1 MLTKLRTSLAWL
13 RSPYALL
20 DRHLARGE
28 LSFRLN
34 LPVLGN
40 SLVTGDPAHIA
51 AIVRNRDLIGGRGT
65 QALRPV
71 VGDHS
76 LIVLE
81 GADHERHRNLM
92 LPHFFSAD
100 FARYDALTR
109 KWTQQA
115 LQRLSAQPFSGMQ
128 LMAGITLNVIIEIL
142 FGTLPAARHEHAV
155 ALVKRWLA
163 SFSSP
168 AILFLKPLQVN
179 LGQHSG
185 WGRFLRNR
193 AALHHFIADLIRET
207 PQGRS
212 SGANIPPEVPGQGR
226 TSTGGAWPG
235 QPGYLGVLGALLAQ
249 RRQGTIA
256 LSDAELISQMVT
268 FLMFGHDTSAAA
280 MGWFFHHVWRDE
292 ACLQALQQEQ
302 SQLGAGAD
310 PEQMPLLRSA
320 LFESMRLSPVV
331 VHLTRH
337 ALCATQVGE
346 WHVASGQRVLPCMYL
361 AQRNP
366 ALFPEPQ
373 RFDPRRFLQMQPE
386 WRYGFFPFGL
396 GNRLCAGMPF
406 AQRQMM
412 LLASEVLQSVSLV
425 LHAPES
431 VQPKRHMVLIVPS
444 GGPLLRVV
452 S

>member
-20 DRHLARGE
+20 DQHLARGE

-40 SLVTGDPAHIA
+40 SLVTGDPAHLA

-81 GADHERHRNLM
+81 GAAHEQHRNLM
-92 LPHFFSAD
+92 LPHFFSGD
-100 FARYDALTR
+100 FAQYDALTR

-115 LQRLSAQPFSGMQ
+115 LQGLSAEPFSGMQ

-155 ALVKRWLA
+155 ALVKGWLA

-193 AALHHFIADLIRET
+193 AALHHFIADLIQET
-207 PQGRS
+207 QQLRS
-212 SGANIPPEVPGQGR
+212 S
-226 TSTGGAWPG
+226 
-235 QPGYLGVLGALLAQ
+235 GVLGALLAQ
-249 RRQGTIA
+249 RKQGTIA

-268 FLMFGHDTSAAA
+268 FLLFGHDTSAAA
-280 MGWFFHHVWRDE
+280 MGWFFHYVWRDA

-302 SQLGAGAD
+302 TRLGAGAD

-337 ALCATQVGE
+337 ALRATQVGE
-346 WHVASGQRVLPCMYL
+346 WAIASGQRVLPCMYL

-373 RFDPRRFLQMQPE
+373 RFEPRRFLQMQPE

-406 AQRQMM
+406 AQRQML
-412 LLASEVLQSVSLV
+412 LLASEVLQGLPLV

-444 GGPLLRVV
+444 GGPLLRVA

>member
-1 MLTKLRTSLAWL
+1 MLTKLRTSLNWL

-20 DRHLARGE
+20 DSHLARGE

-81 GADHERHRNLM
+81 GDAHERHRNLM
-92 LPHFFSAD
+92 LPHFFSGD
-100 FARYDALTR
+100 FSQYDALTR
-109 KWTQQA
+109 KWTRAA
-115 LQRLSAQPFSGMQ
+115 LHTLPAIPFSGMQ
-128 LMAGITLNVIIEIL
+128 LMAGITLNVIIEVL
-142 FGTLPAARHEHAV
+142 FGTLPAKQHQHAV

-168 AILFLKPLQVN
+168 AILFLKPLHIN
-179 LGQHSG
+179 LGPYSG

-207 PQGRS
+207 EQALA
-212 SGANIPPEVPGQGR
+212 SGAGTSPDLLTPGQA
-226 TSTGGAWPG
+226 SGAPLPG
-235 QPGYLGVLGALLAQ
+235 QPAYRGVLAALLAQ
-249 RRQGTIA
+249 RRQGGLT

-268 FLMFGHDTSAAA
+268 FLLFGHDTSAAA
-280 MGWFFHHVWRDE
+280 MGWFFHYVWRDP
-292 ACLQALQQEQ
+292 ACLQSLQQEQ

-310 PEQMPLLRSA
+310 PEHMPLLRSA

-331 VHLTRH
+331 VHLTPH
-337 ALCATQVGE
+337 ALRATQVGE
-346 WHVASGQRVLPCMYL
+346 WAIASGQRVLPCMYL

-406 AQRQMM
+406 AQRQML
-412 LLASEVLQSVSLV
+412 LLASEVLQSVPLV

-444 GGPLLRVV
+444 GGPLLRVA

>member
-20 DRHLARGE
+20 DQHLARGE

-34 LPVLGN
+34 LPMLGN

-100 FARYDALTR
+100 FAQYDALTR

-115 LQRLSAQPFSGMQ
+115 LQGLSTEPFSGMQ

-142 FGTLPAARHEHAV
+142 FGALPAARHEHAV

-168 AILFLKPLQVN
+168 AILFLKPLQIN

-193 AALHHFIADLIRET
+193 QALHHFIADLIL
-207 PQGRS
+207 
-212 SGANIPPEVPGQGR
+212 AAD
-226 TSTGGAWPG
+226 TSCPATQPAQPG
-235 QPGYLGVLGALLAQ
+235 QPGFRGVLGALLAQ
-249 RRQGTIA
+249 RRQGAIT

-302 SQLGAGAD
+302 SQPGTSGA

-337 ALCATQVGE
+337 ALCATRVGE
-346 WHVASGQRVLPCMYL
+346 WAVASGQRVLPCMYL

-373 RFDPRRFLQMQPE
+373 RFDPRRFLQMQSK

-412 LLASEVLQSVSLV
+412 LLASEVLQSVKLV

-431 VQPKRHMVLIVPS
+431 VKPTRHMVLIVPS
-444 GGPLLRVV
+444 GGPLLRVA